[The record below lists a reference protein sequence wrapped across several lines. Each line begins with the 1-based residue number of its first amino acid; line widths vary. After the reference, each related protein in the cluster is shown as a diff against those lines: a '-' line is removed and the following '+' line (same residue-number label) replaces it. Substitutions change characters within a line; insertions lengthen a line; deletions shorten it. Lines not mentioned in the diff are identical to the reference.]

1 MEAVVAVAAVA
12 VMWLWRGGRRAG
24 GLWCHRRGEA
34 SGGRRQGLA
43 WMRGKALRERG
54 KAPWKLRKAM
64 WVRSVVRVRVTVKGS
79 GSIITRSRDYGEE
92 IGRRSGGDKAE
103 IGRRSGCGLRARV
116 RVSSGIRAGVGR
128 EGAEVER
135 VRVRVRLLAG
145 CVWAGHECAARR
157 REC

>member
-1 MEAVVAVAAVA
+1 VREAGVEAVVEVAAVA
-12 VMWLWRGGRRAG
+12 VIWLWRGGRRAG
-24 GLWCHRRGEA
+24 GPAGATGEA

-103 IGRRSGCGLRARV
+103 IGRR
-116 RVSSGIRAGVGR
+116 
-128 EGAEVER
+128 
-135 VRVRVRLLAG
+135 
-145 CVWAGHECAARR
+145 
-157 REC
+157 